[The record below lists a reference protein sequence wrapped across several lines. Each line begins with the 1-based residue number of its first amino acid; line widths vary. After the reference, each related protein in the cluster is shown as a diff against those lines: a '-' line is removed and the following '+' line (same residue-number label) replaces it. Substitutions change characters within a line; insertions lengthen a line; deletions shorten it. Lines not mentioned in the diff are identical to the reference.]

1 VHTPAKDSSVA
12 VTIKDIA
19 RRAGVTHSTVSR
31 ALRGNPA
38 IATETAA
45 RIKQIA
51 DDLGYVPSAVARGLR
66 TNRSHALGVIVSR
79 IDDPFFGEILQG
91 IEDVSHEAGY
101 SLFVAASHR
110 NSDRE
115 QVIVQAMGERR
126 VDGLVVCSTH
136 FGKEHE
142 RKLKS
147 YGIPIVAVDNQAL
160 SDYQYSIY
168 HDDFYGSQQ
177 ATQHLIDLGHERIAY
192 LGNAEA
198 GRTTQDRLDGFCQA
212 LKDAGRSI
220 RDEYIF
226 HGPDGRPQGG
236 VVGAQHLMDLGER
249 PSAIVCFNDMMA
261 VGVLRALKGAG
272 LCVPA
277 DCSVVGFDNIS
288 ITAYSDPPLTTF
300 EQPKYQL
307 GFTAAQMM
315 MNLLDS
321 AQDGGPPS
329 EPETRILKGRMV
341 VREST
346 APPSLV
352 KKSIGQIVT

>member
-1 VHTPAKDSSVA
+1 MA

-19 RRAGVTHSTVSR
+19 RMAGVTHSTVSR
-31 ALRGNPA
+31 ALNEHPG
-38 IATETAA
+38 IASETVA

-51 DDLGYVPSAVARGLR
+51 DDLGYVPSGVARGLK
-66 TNRSHALGVIVSR
+66 TKRSNALGVIVSR

-91 IEDVSHEAGY
+91 IEDIAHEAGY
-101 SLFVAASHR
+101 SLLVAASHR
-110 NSDRE
+110 NFERE

-126 VDGLVVCSTH
+126 VEGLIVCSTH

-177 ATQHLIDLGHERIAY
+177 ATQHLIDLGHVKIAY
-192 LGNAEA
+192 LGNKKA

-212 LKDAGRSI
+212 LKNATYPTG
-220 RDEYIF
+220 DEYIF
-226 HGPDGRPQGG
+226 HGPDGTPEGG
-236 VVGAQHLMDLGER
+236 IAGAQYFIQKEER
-249 PSAIVCFNDMMA
+249 PTAIVCFNDMMA
-261 VGVLRALKGAG
+261 LGVLHAYKNVGMR
-272 LCVPA
+272 VPG
-277 DCSVVGFDNIS
+277 DCSVVGFDNINIS
-288 ITAYSDPPLTTF
+288 AYSDPPLTTF

-307 GFTAAQMM
+307 GLTAAQMM
-315 MNLLDS
+315 LNLLDS
-321 AQDGGPPS
+321 AEGAASPS
-329 EPETRILKGRMV
+329 PTETRILRGKMV

-346 APPSLV
+346 APPGLV
-352 KKSIGQIVT
+352 E